1 MKYNTR
7 MSSSPPIRVFFH
19 NFWPGFAEKT
29 DIMDCTFFVKL
40 LEGVYN
46 APIQV
51 SRTPSN
57 ADILVESIFG
67 NYSYLQH
74 KKWNA
79 TILFT
84 GESDYANVQNIDTYD
99 CVLGFE
105 ETRSNFVKCPLF
117 LIFLLTNPRI
127 LKELETTERPI
138 PSKIPPNNA
147 SIILSN
153 GNHGKERL
161 VLFNTIKKEMT
172 LYSGGKYENNVGG
185 PVSGSYNSNEM
196 NEFYRRGKFAITM
209 ENADKPY
216 YITEKLVNGLRAG
229 VVPVYW
235 GSSRV
240 TEFFNPRRFIH
251 LNSKPTNEERAKL
264 IERLKQMTD
273 EEYIQIVREPV
284 LVRPIVDIYSELVSD
299 VKKILTC

>member
-1 MKYNTR
+1 
-7 MSSSPPIRVFFH
+7 
-19 NFWPGFAEKT
+19 
-29 DIMDCTFFVKL
+29 
-40 LEGVYN
+40 
-46 APIQV
+46 
-51 SRTPSN
+51 
-57 ADILVESIFG
+57 LVESIFG
-67 NYSYLQH
+67 NYSYLQF

-84 GESDYANVQNIDTYD
+84 GESDYAITQNINTYD

-105 ETRSNFVKCPLF
+105 ETRANFVKCPLF

-127 LKELETTERPI
+127 LKELEMTERPI

-161 VLFNTIKKEMT
+161 EFFNTIKKEMT

-196 NEFYRRGKFAITM
+196 NDFYRRGKFAITM

-251 LNSKPTNEERAKL
+251 LNSKPTNEDRAKL
-264 IERLKQMTD
+264 IEQLKQMTD
-273 EEYIQIVREPV
+273 EEYIQMVREPV
-284 LVRPIVDIYSELVSD
+284 IVRPVTEIYNELVTE
-299 VKKILTC
+299 VKKILTP

>member
-1 MKYNTR
+1 
-7 MSSSPPIRVFFH
+7 MSSSSSSPITVFFH
-19 NFWPGFAEKT
+19 NFWPGFIDQT
-29 DIMDCTFFVKL
+29 NIMDCTFFVKL
-40 LEGVYN
+40 LESVYN
-46 APIQV
+46 VPIQV
-51 SRTPSN
+51 SRTPNN
-57 ADILVESIFG
+57 ANILVESIFG
-67 NYSYLQH
+67 NYSYLQF

-84 GESDYANVQNIDTYD
+84 GESDYATTQNINTYD

-105 ETRSNFVKCPLF
+105 ETRANFVKCPLF

-127 LKELETTERPI
+127 LKELEMTERPI

-153 GNHGKERL
+153 GYHGKERL
-161 VLFNTIKKEMT
+161 EFFNTIKKEMT

-185 PVSGSYNSNEM
+185 QVSGSYNSTAM
-196 NEFYRRGKFAITM
+196 NDFYRRGKFAITM

-235 GSSRV
+235 GTARV
-240 TEFFNPRRFIH
+240 AEYFNPRRFIH
-251 LNSKPTNEERAKL
+251 LNNIEDTSTL
-264 IERLKQMTD
+264 INRLKHMSD
-273 EEYIQIVREPV
+273 EEYIEMIREPV
-284 LVRPIVDIYSELVSD
+284 LVQPVTDIYNELVAS
-299 VKKILTC
+299 VKKILTP

>member
-1 MKYNTR
+1 
-7 MSSSPPIRVFFH
+7 MSSPSPITVFFH
-19 NFWPGFAEKT
+19 NFWPGFIDKT
-29 DIMDCTFFVKL
+29 NIMDCTFFVKL
-40 LEGVYN
+40 LESVYN
-46 APIQV
+46 VPIQV
-51 SRTPSN
+51 SRTPNN
-57 ADILVESIFG
+57 ANILVESIFG
-67 NYSYLQH
+67 NYSYLQF

-84 GESDYANVQNIDTYD
+84 GEPDYATTQNINTYD

-105 ETRSNFVKCPLF
+105 ETRANFVKCPLF

-138 PSKIPPNNA
+138 PSKIPPNTA

-153 GNHGKERL
+153 GYHGKERL
-161 VLFNTIKKEMT
+161 EFFNTIKKEMT
-172 LYSGGKYENNVGG
+172 LYSGGKYENNIGG
-185 PVSGSYNSNEM
+185 QVPGSYNSNEM
-196 NEFYRRGKFAITM
+196 NDFYRRGKFAITM

-251 LNSKPTNEERAKL
+251 LNSKPTNEDRAKL
-264 IERLKQMTD
+264 IEQLKQMTD
-273 EEYIQIVREPV
+273 EEYIQMVREPV
-284 LVRPIVDIYSELVSD
+284 IVRPVTEIYNELVTE
-299 VKKILTC
+299 VKKILTP